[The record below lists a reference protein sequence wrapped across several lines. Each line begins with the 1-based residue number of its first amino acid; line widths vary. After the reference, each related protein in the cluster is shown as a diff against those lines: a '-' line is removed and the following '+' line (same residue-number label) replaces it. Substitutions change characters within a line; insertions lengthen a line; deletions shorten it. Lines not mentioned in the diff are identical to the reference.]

1 MDSKTEIM
9 NVDLVVEPLP
19 YTKEDRSEISALISE
34 YKKTGEVSKPILD
47 SIREN
52 TDELLIR
59 INRTIE
65 LIRVYDNGIKQ
76 AKGQEAPVYLIE
88 SKERKKS
95 QLVNELMDL
104 LAEMDVQ
111 FELKIAA

>member
-1 MDSKTEIM
+1 MF
-9 NVDLVVEPLP
+9 
-19 YTKEDRSEISALISE
+19 
-34 YKKTGEVSKPILD
+34 LD
-47 SIREN
+47 IQKN

-76 AKGQEAPVYLIE
+76 AKELEAPIYLIE
-88 SKERKKS
+88 SKERMKE
-95 QLVNELMDL
+95 QLVNELMTL

-111 FELKIAA
+111 FVLKIAA

>member
-1 MDSKTEIM
+1 MEM
-9 NVDLVVEPLP
+9 L
-19 YTKEDRSEISALISE
+19 
-34 YKKTGEVSKPILD
+34 LD
-47 SIREN
+47 N
-52 TDELLIR
+52 PKDTDELLLR

-76 AKGQEAPVYLIE
+76 AKVLEAPVYLIE
-88 SKERKKS
+88 SKERMKS
-95 QLVNELMDL
+95 QLVSELMAL